1 MDGRMDGRMDR
12 RGFPADQDA
21 ARARRRARRRGAVEE
36 EEHEG
41 VYLASIA
48 AWIPTIYG
56 ADRPLVGALL
66 SEDTCWVIAR
76 DDWRGRR
83 PPLWHRSERAAWRVE
98 AKLLEQKRTRIA
110 EQAVELGFA
119 PSPDART

>member
-56 ADRPLVGALL
+56 ADRPLVATLL
-66 SEDTCWVIAR
+66 SEDVCWCIAR
-76 DDWRGRR
+76 DDWSGRR
-83 PPLWHRSERAAWRVE
+83 PPLWRHKERSAWRAE
-98 AKLLEQKRTRIA
+98 GRLLEDKRERIA
-110 EQAVELGFA
+110 AQAAELGFTRR
-119 PSPDART
+119 D